1 MGYRHIA
8 ICSWAFSMG
17 CTWTST

>member
-1 MGYRHIA
+1 MGYRNIA